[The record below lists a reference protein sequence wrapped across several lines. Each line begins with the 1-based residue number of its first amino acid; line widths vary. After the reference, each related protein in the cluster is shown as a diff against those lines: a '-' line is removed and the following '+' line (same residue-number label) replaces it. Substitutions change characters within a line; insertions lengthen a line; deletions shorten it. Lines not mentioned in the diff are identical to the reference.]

1 MREVAIVGAGEL
13 GGLSAHAL
21 ARANAANVVRLIDDN
36 GRIAE
41 GTILDSETAPN
52 GDEIAYY
59 FYTING
65 VDFESSDILNE
76 AQKKNPIKYAPGA
89 KVSIR
94 FDPKNHGNSVLD

>member
-1 MREVAIVGAGEL
+1 MRLFDIFKRKKPAISE
-13 GGLSAHAL
+13 
-21 ARANAANVVRLIDDN
+21 N
-36 GRIAE
+36 GRREFLLKHGRITE
-41 GTILDSETAPN
+41 GRILDAETAPN

-65 VDFESSDILNE
+65 VDFESSDILSE
-76 AQKKNPIKYAPGA
+76 KQRQNPVKYAPGA

>member
-1 MREVAIVGAGEL
+1 M
-13 GGLSAHAL
+13 GLFDIFKSRKKEIPETGRKEFLLKH
-21 ARANAANVVRLIDDN
+21 
-36 GRIAE
+36 GRITE
-41 GTILDSETAPN
+41 GTILDSETAAN

-65 VDFESSDILNE
+65 VDFESSDILSE
-76 AQKKNPIKYAPGA
+76 TQKQNPIKYAPGA

>member
-1 MREVAIVGAGEL
+1 M
-13 GGLSAHAL
+13 GLFDIFKRKKENISA
-21 ARANAANVVRLIDDN
+21 N
-36 GRIAE
+36 GRKEFLLKHGRITE

-65 VDFESSDILNE
+65 VDFESSDILSDT
-76 AQKKNPIKYAPGA
+76 QKQNPIKYAPGA